1 MEKFPKWHSWRLW
14 LFSASCINN
23 PEPEE
28 YEGGNDPTHDDD
40 NREDEADDVDVAFA
54 VVVTVGVFKT
64 DFVKVVNDKTE
75 QNHEKKNL
83 DEDKEV
89 VLVCDTPNNSSLILT
104 HPTKQHIIISSRDM
118 EAVKEI

>member
-1 MEKFPKWHSWRLW
+1 M
-14 LFSASCINN
+14 
-23 PEPEE
+23 
-28 YEGGNDPTHDDD
+28 
-40 NREDEADDVDVAFA
+40 
-54 VVVTVGVFKT
+54 GVFKT
-64 DFVKVVNDKTE
+64 DFVKVVNDETE
-75 QNHEKKNL
+75 QNHEEEDL